1 MRSLRNP
8 GLLVQSGRPPLVAK
22 NATNGAPSTNGAPT
36 VSSSH
41 EESLYLL
48 APRQPGR
55 QYFLST
61 IRKGCFGKLVLP
73 ALQSRDRSRTQICR
87 GVYVRANG
95 RHPTA
100 AKVIGAAHLFLPAV
114 LRLPGHGTSTRRRA
128 EPCGLEHDP
137 RPGGRRPCIEPGGL
151 GKPARRGRSAAFQR
165 TGEHPSPRRRR
176 WLLRVLSRS
185 SPGGESSQLRL
196 GGRDARPT
204 AGEAPA
210 LQCPRRRAWEA
221 SRLS

>member
-55 QYFLST
+55 QYFFST

-73 ALQSRDRSRTQICR
+73 ALQSRDRSRTQICG
-87 GVYVRANG
+87 GVYVRADG
-95 RHPTA
+95 RHQTA
-100 AKVIGAAHLFLPAV
+100 AKVVGAAHLFLPAV
-114 LRLPGHGTSTRRRA
+114 LRLPGHGPSTRGRA
-128 EPCGLEHDP
+128 EPGGLEHDP
-137 RPGGRRPCIEPGGL
+137 RPGGRRPCIEPGGV
-151 GKPARRGRSAAFQR
+151 GKPARRGRSAAFRR
-165 TGEHPSPRRRR
+165 TREHPSPRRRR
-176 WLLRVLSRS
+176 RLLRVLSRS
-185 SPGGESSQLRL
+185 SPGGEPC
-196 GGRDARPT
+196 RPRW
-204 AGEAPA
+204 AGETPA
-210 LQCPRRRAWEA
+210 RQPARRRRYQCPRRRVWEA